1 MIHAGHIQT
10 RARSGYFAVAD
21 ITAQVTAVTR
31 VTRHSLIMQMDHDG
45 IDKDEV
51 FKT

>member
-1 MIHAGHIQT
+1 MT
-10 RARSGYFAVAD
+10 D
-21 ITAQVTAVTR
+21 ITAQITAVTR
-31 VTRHSLIMQMDHDG
+31 VTRHSLITSVDCYE

>member
-10 RARSGYFAVAD
+10 RARSGYFAMTD

-31 VTRHSLIMQMDHDG
+31 VTRHSLITQMDHDG